1 MVCNRCVML
10 VRREF
15 ESAGL
20 VPLAISLGT
29 VELESPPNASAL
41 ARVQDVLQTYGFDII
56 EERNARLVSQ
66 LKSFVIDL
74 VQNGKLEDNAL
85 PLSKLV
91 EKQFNKD
98 YDALSRLF
106 SSMEATTLEKYF
118 IAQKIERVKEWLAY
132 DDMPLKEMA
141 YKLGYSSTAH
151 LSNQFR
157 QHTGLSP
164 AEFKRSNR
172 HRTPLDEL

>member
-1 MVCNRCVML
+1 ML

-106 SSMEATTLEKYF
+106 SS
-118 IAQKIERVKEWLAY
+118 
-132 DDMPLKEMA
+132 
-141 YKLGYSSTAH
+141 
-151 LSNQFR
+151 
-157 QHTGLSP
+157 
-164 AEFKRSNR
+164 
-172 HRTPLDEL
+172 